1 MISTKIGESRRRRYR
16 YGFQKKEETNTEKIH
31 PLKREEV
38 YSISKLYADC
48 ISGDAE
54 SCPVEVELRISLES
68 SDWYKFQAQPFYQE
82 LMKYLDN
89 LKTQK
94 QNIDL
99 GERKNLQEDKEF
111 R

>member
-1 MISTKIGESRRRRYR
+1 MKKGNLYEK
-16 YGFQKKEETNTEKIH
+16 KKEEIPTKKNLPLEKA
-31 PLKREEV
+31 EV

-54 SCPVEVELRISLES
+54 SCPVEVEVRISLGS
-68 SDWYKFQAQPFYQE
+68 SDWYKFQDQPFYQE

-99 GERKNLQEDKEF
+99 GERKNLQEEEVEE
-111 R
+111 